1 MRFVTTRKT
10 CLAGALAL
18 LLMVMVF
25 PAAAGA
31 AVDGSGDG
39 PKQTRDSIFID
50 EMKDFNPANGVRSGS
65 GTASDPFVIS
75 NWDVSWI
82 EIKDTDAHV
91 VIHDNVVRDQ
101 LTLDWIGGGIEVYDN
116 QVGDLRVNQNR
127 KRTGDPTSGVIENNT
142 FGVVGQLRHFDGIFQ
157 NNVVGSKDGA
167 TVEIPFFT
175 NKRAVNFDGFNGSIF
190 RNNTIYGYMD
200 ARLHGH
206 HHSSGFAEESHYHG
220 DAPAAHADHDAM
232 DHTVRYHQVHIYGNK
247 IYADYYYALAYL
259 DTVHAANDRTAAS
272 ETEKS
277 LNDPH
282 IHYTKVFMH
291 DNELVG
297 AGLYVDVFNAKDE
310 RHKSTARGLVE
321 VSDNKIVLHRS
332 EDVMERFSSRN
343 GIDVSRA
350 RDITLRVLDNT
361 IVGPEAP
368 DAVGSLTADW
378 EEVSGISLWD
388 VDKGDLFL
396 SGNSVS
402 RAVYGIRA
410 YDFSKTVNWTI
421 GELATSEVDQA
432 VYWDSSVE
440 NPPRRRG

>member
-10 CLAGALAL
+10 CLAGVMAL
-18 LLMVMVF
+18 LLMVLVF

-31 AVDGSGDG
+31 AATSDDA
-39 PKQTRDSIFID
+39 KQTRDSIFID
-50 EMKDFNPANGVRSGS
+50 ELKDFNPANGVRSGS

-91 VIHDNVVRDQ
+91 VIRDNIVDN
-101 LTLDWIGGGIEVYDN
+101 LTLDWIGGGVEVYDN

-127 KRTGDPTSGVIENNT
+127 KRTGDPTSGIIEDNT

-157 NNVVGSKDGA
+157 NNVVGSKDG
-167 TVEIPFFT
+167 TMPKIPFFT
-175 NKRAVNFDGFNGSIF
+175 DNRAVNFDGFNGSIF

-206 HHSSGFAEESHYHG
+206 HHSSGFSEASHYHG
-220 DAPAAHADHDAM
+220 ASPAKHEDHGDM

-247 IYADYYYALAYL
+247 IYADHYYALAYL
-259 DTVHAANDRTAAS
+259 DTNHSANDRTAAS
-272 ETEKS
+272 ETEKT

-282 IHYTKVFMH
+282 IHYTRVFMH

-297 AGLYVDVFNAKDE
+297 AGLYVDIFNAKDE
-310 RHKSTARGLVE
+310 LHKTTARGLVE
-321 VSDNKIVLHRS
+321 ISDNKIVLHRT
-332 EDVMERFSSRN
+332 EDVTQRFWARN
-343 GIDVSRA
+343 GIDVYQA
-350 RDITLRVLDNT
+350 KDITLRILDNA
-361 IVGPEAP
+361 IVGPEAG
-368 DAVGSLTADW
+368 DALSSMTG
-378 EEVSGISLWD
+378 EREVAGINLWNF
-388 VDKGDLFL
+388 DKGDLFL

-402 RAVYGIRA
+402 RAAYGIRA
-410 YDFSKTVNWTI
+410 SDFSKSVNWTI
-421 GELATSEVDQA
+421 SELVTNEVGQS

-440 NPPRRRG
+440 NAPRRRG

>member
-10 CLAGALAL
+10 YLAGALAL

-25 PAAAGA
+25 PGAAGA
-31 AVDGSGDG
+31 ATKRSGDRE
-39 PKQTRDSIFID
+39 KQTRDSIFID
-50 EMKDFNPANGVRSGS
+50 QLKDFNPANGVRAGS

-75 NWDVSWI
+75 GWNVSRV

-91 VIHDNVVRDQ
+91 VVKDNVITNS
-101 LTLDWIGGGIEVYDN
+101 LTLDWIGGGIEVRN
-116 QVGDLRVNQNR
+116 NEVGDLRVNQNR

-157 NNVVGSKDGA
+157 NNVVGQREGMSL
-167 TVEIPFFT
+167 PFLT
-175 NKRAVNFDGFNGSIF
+175 DTRAVNFDGFNGSIF

-206 HHSSGFAEESHYHG
+206 HHSSGFAEDSHYHG
-220 DAPAAHADHDAM
+220 DEPAAHEGHDEM

-247 IYADYYYALAYL
+247 IVADNYYALAYL
-259 DTVHAANDRTAAS
+259 DTAHAGNDRTAAS
-272 ETEKS
+272 ETEKT

-282 IHYTKVFMH
+282 VHYTKAFLH

-310 RHKSTARGLVE
+310 LHKRTERGLME
-321 VSDNKIVLHRS
+321 ISNNKIVLQQTQ
-332 EDVMERFSSRN
+332 DALQKFSVRN

-350 RDITLRVLDNT
+350 QDITLRILDNS
-361 IVGPEAP
+361 IVGP
-368 DAVGSLTADW
+368 DAGDALDDLADNRDQ
-378 EEVSGISLWD
+378 VAGINLWD
-388 VDKGDLFL
+388 IDKGDLFL

-402 RAVYGIRA
+402 KTAFGIKA
-410 YDFSKTVNWTI
+410 ADMTKTVNWTI
-421 GELATSEVDQA
+421 EELVTNEVSQG
-432 VYWDSSVE
+432 VYWDSSVH
-440 NPPRRRG
+440 NAPRRRG